1 METQEQNMTAAP
13 IPEELMEE
21 HRQALAR
28 MRRDFALEQLY
39 QSSGARDPSLL
50 PKLID
55 IEEGDVTFGEDGIPD
70 VRAVKAKIDGL
81 RRDRA
86 YLFADPAPAAAPAVN
101 TASAVSAGSA
111 APAVRLGALTQT
123 DPDDMD
129 DNTYYRTVMASGRG
143 RRR

>member
-55 IEEGDVTFGEDGIPD
+55 IEEGDVTFGEDGTPD

-86 YLFADPAPAAAPAVN
+86 YLFADPAPAAAPTAN
-101 TASAVSAGSA
+101 TAIA
-111 APAVRLGALTQT
+111 APAVRLGALTQI

>member
-39 QSSGARDPSLL
+39 QTSGARDPSLL

-55 IEEGDVTFGEDGIPD
+55 IEEGDVTFGEDGTPD

-101 TASAVSAGSA
+101 TASAASA

>member
-55 IEEGDVTFGEDGIPD
+55 IEEGDVTFGEDGTPD

-86 YLFADPAPAAAPAVN
+86 YLFADLAPAAAPAAPAAN
-101 TASAVSAGSA
+101 AASA
-111 APAVRLGALTQT
+111 APAVRLGALTQI

>member
-86 YLFADPAPAAAPAVN
+86 YLFADPAPAAHAAPAAPAAN
-101 TASAVSAGSA
+101 AASAV
-111 APAVRLGALTQT
+111 PAVRLGALTQT

>member
-1 METQEQNMTAAP
+1 METQEQNMTAAS

-86 YLFADPAPAAAPAVN
+86 YLFADPAPAAAPTAN
-101 TASAVSAGSA
+101 TAIA
-111 APAVRLGALTQT
+111 APAVRLGALTQI

>member
-55 IEEGDVTFGEDGIPD
+55 IEEGDVTFGEDGTPD

-86 YLFADPAPAAAPAVN
+86 YLFADPAPAAAPT
-101 TASAVSAGSA
+101 TANAVSAV
-111 APAVRLGALTQT
+111 PAVRLGALTQI

>member
-86 YLFADPAPAAAPAVN
+86 YLFADPAPAAAHAAN
-101 TASAVSAGSA
+101 AASAV
-111 APAVRLGALTQT
+111 PAVRLGALTQT

>member
-1 METQEQNMTAAP
+1 METQEQNMTAP

-55 IEEGDVTFGEDGIPD
+55 IEEGDVTFGEDGTPD

-86 YLFADPAPAAAPAVN
+86 YLFADPAPAAAPTAN
-101 TASAVSAGSA
+101 TAIA

-123 DPDDMD
+123 DTDDMD

>member
-55 IEEGDVTFGEDGIPD
+55 IEEGDVTFGEDGTPD

-86 YLFADPAPAAAPAVN
+86 YLFADPAPAAAHAVPAAN
-101 TASAVSAGSA
+101 AASAV
-111 APAVRLGALTQT
+111 PAVRLGALTQT

>member
-55 IEEGDVTFGEDGIPD
+55 IEEGDVTFGEDGTPD

-86 YLFADPAPAAAPAVN
+86 YLFADPAPAAPTAN
-101 TASAVSAGSA
+101 TAIA

>member
-55 IEEGDVTFGEDGIPD
+55 IEEGDVTFGEDGTPD

-86 YLFADPAPAAAPAVN
+86 YLFADPAPAAAHAAPAAN
-101 TASAVSAGSA
+101 AASAV
-111 APAVRLGALTQT
+111 PAVRLGALTQT

>member
-55 IEEGDVTFGEDGIPD
+55 IEEGDVTFGEDGTPD

-86 YLFADPAPAAAPAVN
+86 YLFADPVPAAPAAPAAN
-101 TASAVSAGSA
+101 AVSA

>member
-1 METQEQNMTAAP
+1 METQEQNITAAP

-55 IEEGDVTFGEDGIPD
+55 IEEGDVTFGEDGTPD
-70 VRAVKAKIDGL
+70 VRAVRAKIDGL

-86 YLFADPAPAAAPAVN
+86 YLFADPAPAAPAAPAAN
-101 TASAVSAGSA
+101 AASAV
-111 APAVRLGALTQT
+111 PAVRLGALTQT

>member
-55 IEEGDVTFGEDGIPD
+55 IEEGDVTFGEDGTPD

-86 YLFADPAPAAAPAVN
+86 YLFADPAPAAAPTAN
-101 TASAVSAGSA
+101 TAIA

>member
-13 IPEELMEE
+13 IPEALMEE

-86 YLFADPAPAAAPAVN
+86 YLFADPAPAAAHAAPAAN
-101 TASAVSAGSA
+101 AASA

>member
-55 IEEGDVTFGEDGIPD
+55 IEEGDVTFGEDGTPD

-86 YLFADPAPAAAPAVN
+86 YLFADPAPAAAPTAN
-101 TASAVSAGSA
+101 TAIAV
-111 APAVRLGALTQT
+111 PAVRLGALTQT

>member
-55 IEEGDVTFGEDGIPD
+55 IEEGDVTFGEDGTPD
-70 VRAVKAKIDGL
+70 VRAVRAKIDGL

-86 YLFADPAPAAAPAVN
+86 YLFADPAPAAPAAPAAN
-101 TASAVSAGSA
+101 AASAV
-111 APAVRLGALTQT
+111 PAVRLGALTQT

>member
-86 YLFADPAPAAAPAVN
+86 YLFADPAPAAAP
-101 TASAVSAGSA
+101 TANAASA